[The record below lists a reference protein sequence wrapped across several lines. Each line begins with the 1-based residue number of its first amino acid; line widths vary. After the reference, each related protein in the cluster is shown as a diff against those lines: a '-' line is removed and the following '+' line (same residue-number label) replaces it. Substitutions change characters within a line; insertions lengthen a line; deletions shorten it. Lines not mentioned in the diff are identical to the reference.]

1 MSVSPRRGKEILNES
16 VLEEYFVHVLTNKE
30 CLQLKKTMVNY
41 VALFQ
46 VRRASPAERSVFPRC
61 PVVEW
66 GIDSDN

>member
-16 VLEEYFVHVLTNKE
+16 VLEEYFVHAFTNKE

-46 VRRASPAERSVFPRC
+46 VRRASPAERSVSSSLSRHRVGNP
-61 PVVEW
+61 
-66 GIDSDN
+66 